1 MGEMLPAITHNLQ
14 RQKQNIGKLM
24 KRLGKKQAAQIIQTR
39 NLKNEQTTMHQCKS
53 VIYL

>member
-14 RQKQNIGKLM
+14 RQKQNIAKLM

-39 NLKNEQTTMHQCKS
+39 NLKMSKQQC
-53 VIYL
+53 INANQ